1 MQHIMSKTDIV
12 HEIRR
17 LNVIER
23 LGIVADIW
31 DEIKDS
37 HELEAISEADKTL
50 LLNRLANYRS
60 NPASATDWTN
70 LRQEVYE
77 KYADQS

>member
-1 MQHIMSKTDIV
+1 MQHILNKTDIV

-23 LGIVADIW
+23 LDIVADIW

-50 LLNRLANYRS
+50 LLKRLANYRA
-60 NPASATDWTN
+60 NPAAAMDWTR

-77 KYADQS
+77 KYADQA